1 MTEQDQAL
9 ARRAL
14 DRHRLSRGQVEQ
26 LLEEAGRTGRSFREL
41 AIGRGLL
48 TAQDFQALPPKEV
61 SLPVMLLLGAGLTF
75 VALLLVIT
83 TMNRASARPGPERT
97 PSLQGSK

>member
-1 MTEQDQAL
+1 MTEQDRAL

-14 DRHRLSRGQVEQ
+14 DRHRLSSGQVEQ

-48 TAQDFQALPPKEV
+48 SAQDFRAAPAKQMT
-61 SLPVMLLLGAGLTF
+61 LPVLLLLGAGLTLF
-75 VALLLVIT
+75 AVILVVSA
-83 TMNRASARPGPERT
+83 MNRSSSPERA
-97 PSLQGSK
+97 PSPQGSK

>member
-1 MTEQDQAL
+1 MTELDQVL

-14 DRHRLSRGQVEQ
+14 ERNRLSSGQVEQ

-48 TAQDFQALPPKEV
+48 TTQDLQALPPKQV
-61 SLPVMLLLGAGLTF
+61 PLPVMILIG
-75 VALLLVIT
+75 VALTIVALFIVVT
-83 TMNRASARPGPERT
+83 TMNRAAARQGPER
-97 PSLQGSK
+97 PASLQGSK

>member
-1 MTEQDQAL
+1 MTKQDQAL

-14 DRHRLSRGQVEQ
+14 ERNRLGSGQVEQ

-48 TAQDFQALPPKEV
+48 TAQDFQPLPRKEV
-61 SLPVMLLLGAGLTF
+61 PLSVLLLLGVGLTL
-75 VALLLVIT
+75 VALLIVIT
-83 TMNRASARPGPERT
+83 TMNRASARPVPERAS
-97 PSLQGSK
+97 SLQGPK